1 MHSRHGWRGF
11 ALLAQKFS
19 AREQVNTSLQ
29 ILLCMAVVIATAK
42 LGATLSSRVGLP
54 LVLGELLAGVLLG
67 PSLLNIWGQHWLA
80 PAGPNVVSVASIFK
94 ILADLGVVL
103 LMFVAGV
110 ETDLTM
116 MRRMVGP
123 AFWSAA
129 GGVVLPMAG
138 GYFLSKSFGFSTAEA
153 IFIGTILTATSVT
166 ITAQGLMNLNQLRSK
181 VGSTI
186 LGAAVIDDVLGLIV
200 LSAVIALAPQL
211 AHTGDASWS
220 GLAWTFGRMLLCLVT
235 MALLGPWLTRWALKK
250 AAWLHGHHTEA
261 AVALVIAMLLAFD
274 AQWVGGMAAIT
285 GAYLA
290 GLFVAMTPSRER
302 VSLDVHPLLNS
313 FFGPVFFVSIGMEVN
328 AWHMG
333 GRVSFF
339 ALLLGIAVLGKV
351 LGCGLG
357 AYARGFSNRESL
369 IVGVGMIP
377 RGEVGLITASL
388 GWAAGLVTREVY
400 VQVVVIVLLT
410 TLITPPLLRFTFPKS
425 VPVVP
430 DASGELDDEPAIPPG
445 VGQLADA

>member
-1 MHSRHGWRGF
+1 
-11 ALLAQKFS
+11 
-19 AREQVNTSLQ
+19 VNTSLQ
-29 ILLCMAVVIATAK
+29 ILLCIAVVIVTAK
-42 LGATLSSRVGLP
+42 LAATVSSRFGLP

-67 PSLLNIWGQHWLA
+67 PSLLNIWGLHWLA
-80 PAGPNVVSVASIFK
+80 PLGANVVSVVSVFK

-103 LMFVAGV
+103 LMFMAGV

-116 MRRMVGP
+116 MRRTVAP
-123 AFWSAA
+123 AFWAA
-129 GGVVLPMAG
+129 SGGVVLPMAG

-211 AHTGDASWS
+211 AHTGDASWG
-220 GLAWTFGRMLLCLVT
+220 GLASTFGRMVLCLVT

-261 AVALVIAMLLAFD
+261 AVALAIALLLAFD
-274 AQWVGGMAAIT
+274 AQWLGGMAAIT

-290 GLFVAMTPSRER
+290 GLFVAMTPSREK
-302 VSLDVHPLLNS
+302 VSQDLHPMLNS

-333 GRVSFF
+333 GRFGFF
-339 ALLLGIAVLGKV
+339 IVLLAIAILGKI

-357 AYARGFSNRESL
+357 AYANGFSRRDSL
-369 IVGVGMIP
+369 TVGVGMIP

-388 GWAAGLVTREVY
+388 GWAAGLVTRDVY
-400 VQVVVIVLLT
+400 VQVVALVLLT
-410 TLITPPLLRFTFPKS
+410 TLITPALLRFTFSKTAS
-425 VPVVP
+425 VEPSSADVLP
-430 DASGELDDEPAIPPG
+430 DLPAIRGG
-445 VGQLADA
+445 VVDLADA

>member
-1 MHSRHGWRGF
+1 M
-11 ALLAQKFS
+11 
-19 AREQVNTSLQ
+19 NTSLQ
-29 ILLCMAVVIATAK
+29 ILLCIAVVIVTAK
-42 LGATLSSRVGLP
+42 LAATVASRFGLP

-67 PSLLNIWGQHWLA
+67 PSLINIWGQHWLA
-80 PAGPNVVSVASIFK
+80 PAGPNAISVVSIFK

-116 MRRMVGP
+116 MRRTVAP
-123 AFWSAA
+123 AFWAA
-129 GGVVLPMAG
+129 TGGVVLPMAG
-138 GYFLSKSFGFSTAEA
+138 GYFLSRSFGFTTAEA

-181 VGSTI
+181 EGSTI
-186 LGAAVIDDVLGLIV
+186 LGAAVIDDVLGLVV

-211 AHTGDASWS
+211 AHTSDASWR
-220 GLAWTFGRMLLCLVT
+220 GLAWTFGRMVLCLVT
-235 MALLGPWLTRWALKK
+235 MVLFGPALTRWALKK

-261 AVALVIAMLLAFD
+261 AVGLAVAMLLAFHS
-274 AQWVGGMAAIT
+274 QWVGGMAAIT

-302 VSLDVHPLLNS
+302 VSLDVLPMLNS

-328 AWHMG
+328 AWHMN
-333 GRVSFF
+333 GRISFF
-339 ALLLGIAVLGKV
+339 AMLLAIAVFGKV

-357 AYARGFSNRESL
+357 AYANGFSGRDSL

-400 VQVVVIVLLT
+400 VQVVMIVLLT
-410 TLITPPLLRFTFPKS
+410 TLITPGLLRFTFPKA
-425 VPVVP
+425 VPVEP
-430 DASGELDDEPAIPPG
+430 GASGGLAEMPAIPPG
-445 VGQLADA
+445 VSRLADA